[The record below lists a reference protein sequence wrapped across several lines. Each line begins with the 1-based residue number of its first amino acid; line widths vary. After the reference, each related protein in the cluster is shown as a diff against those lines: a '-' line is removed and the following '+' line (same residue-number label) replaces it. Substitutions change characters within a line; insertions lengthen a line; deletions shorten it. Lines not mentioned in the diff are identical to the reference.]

1 MYLNGKPH
9 ASQGFMMVCLNFPA
23 NSNSRRFRF
32 PPKKSR
38 QCRFPP
44 VIFPP
49 VHFPARQF
57 PANSKSRQAKSRQA
71 KSRQANSRQC
81 KFPPGIFPPIQIP
94 AKILYQFWKIHI
106 FVNFCAT
113 KKLKTVLKSIFQILS
128 MYNHLTT
135 VKSFWN
141 RCYVFVLCVILD
153 SSLVANFQKF
163 LFLLIFCLEKR

>member
-1 MYLNGKPH
+1 MSQFSRQFKFPPIQIPAKKIPPVQIP
-9 ASQGFMMVCLNFPA
+9 ASNFPA
-23 NSNSRRFRF
+23 SSF
-32 PPKKSR
+32 
-38 QCRFPP
+38 
-44 VIFPP
+44 
-49 VHFPARQF
+49 
-57 PANSKSRQAKSRQA
+57 SRQAISRQF
-71 KSRQANSRQC
+71 KIPPS
-81 KFPPGIFPPIQIP
+81 KIPPGKIPPGIFPPIQIP

-113 KKLKTVLKSIFQILS
+113 KKLKTVLKSNIQILP
-128 MYNHLTT
+128 MYNHLTS